1 MQVDFTLWP
10 KKSHPTSGQKRDWKP
25 EMQFYICIFGFQ
37 SLKHFFSLL
46 SGFWIIISL
55 AILIQFHQEE
65 ICCGYFRVGEFDV
78 DFEFRPW
85 FNLSRTIWKSSS
97 LLIIRLNTAD
107 ITDRCFF
114 HLWTLQQRLESAC
127 NYIFSPP
134 DLFPNRCPVLW
145 SKLWLDIK
153 SKINDAKVF

>member
-25 EMQFYICIFGFQ
+25 EMQFYICIFEFQ

-78 DFEFRPW
+78 DFEFRPC
-85 FNLSRTIWKSSS
+85 FNLSRTIWKSSKVNS
-97 LLIIRLNTAD
+97 KDLKSQFID
-107 ITDRCFF
+107 Y
-114 HLWTLQQRLESAC
+114 SAFKHSR
-127 NYIFSPP
+127 YYG
-134 DLFPNRCPVLW
+134 
-145 SKLWLDIK
+145 
-153 SKINDAKVF
+153 